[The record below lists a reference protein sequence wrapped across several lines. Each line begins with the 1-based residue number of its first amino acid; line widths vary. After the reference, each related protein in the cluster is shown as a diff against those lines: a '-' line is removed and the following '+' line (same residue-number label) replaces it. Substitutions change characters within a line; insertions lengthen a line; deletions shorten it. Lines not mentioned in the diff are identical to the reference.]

1 MTHAAL
7 SPLIGPEFDE
17 FLGASIGE
25 DRNGTGLSVLSA
37 LARLDVDPWK
47 EATSLARMPREAAA
61 VRLTELIE
69 ALPLAPASAIPSR
82 MSAADLVAL
91 LPKGKAVDVR
101 SSDSAFAATGLRE
114 TRVLMALSGF
124 AIMML
129 VLFTMSAL
137 FSPGPGSGA
146 NRRRLAPPTPQ
157 RSCPAA
163 DREASGAALP
173 ALNWWRAAV
182 RSTWRATQ
190 PRFHSAGEISFNRRA
205 TRSTPGA
212 AHSWA
217 GFDQAR

>member
-7 SPLIGPEFDE
+7 SPLIGPEFDQ

-82 MSAADLVAL
+82 MSAANLVAL

-101 SSDSAFAATGLRE
+101 SSDSPFAATGLRE
-114 TRVLMALSGF
+114 TRVLMALGGF

-129 VLFTMSAL
+129 IIFATSTL
-137 FSPGPGSGA
+137 FSPGPRSGA
-146 NRRRLAPPTPQ
+146 NPLAP
-157 RSCPAA
+157 RAA
-163 DREASGAALP
+163 DGTTVVPSR
-173 ALNWWRAAV
+173 
-182 RSTWRATQ
+182 
-190 PRFHSAGEISFNRRA
+190 
-205 TRSTPGA
+205 
-212 AHSWA
+212 
-217 GFDQAR
+217 

>member
-7 SPLIGPEFDE
+7 SPLIGPEFDQ

-61 VRLTELIE
+61 V
-69 ALPLAPASAIPSR
+69 PASAIPSR
-82 MSAADLVAL
+82 MSAASLVAL

-101 SSDSAFAATGLRE
+101 SSNGQFAATSLRE
-114 TRVLMALSGF
+114 TWVLMALGGF

-137 FSPGPGSGA
+137 FSGGPGTGA
-146 NRRRLAPPTPQ
+146 KSSAAPGH
-157 RSCPAA
+157 
-163 DREASGAALP
+163 D
-173 ALNWWRAAV
+173 
-182 RSTWRATQ
+182 ATTVV
-190 PRFHSAGEISFNRRA
+190 PSR
-205 TRSTPGA
+205 
-212 AHSWA
+212 
-217 GFDQAR
+217 